1 MNFSAISG
9 FSRSLEIFFS
19 LLTFFCVSY
28 GCSKQGFYPYMIQ
41 VKRKKGGKPRFKTED
56 SNVNVTLKHA
66 NRKSC

>member
-1 MNFSAISG
+1 MNSSAI
-9 FSRSLEIFFS
+9 SRSLEILFS

-28 GCSKQGFYPYMIQ
+28 GCKQEFYLYMIQ

-66 NRKSC
+66 NRNSC